1 MSVNSFTTAYSQVQ
15 IGDPVDA
22 GPIEKGRAAVLSA
35 ASSDAIQAGY
45 GVDLASGAIL
55 GYKPLIQRPAS
66 ATGEFR
72 GIVPRAAIPT
82 DEEAALRG
90 STADQLYPG
99 QCLEVYAKGKWRVP
113 ITENV
118 TALGDVYLKYSGAD
132 AGKFAASNGGTAG
145 TLALTVTAGG
155 AADVVG
161 GSIDGGPTVTL
172 PGGSTTVDNT
182 DAAQLLPLFAAA
194 YAGLYTFIVAA
205 NVITATKVAL
215 DGVAPVFV
223 DASGGAASIAD
234 VPTAGTAANARLIE
248 GAKWAV
254 TTTGASGAGVV
265 DLGQ

>member
-118 TALGDVYLKYSGAD
+118 TALGDVYLKYSGSD
-132 AGKFAASNGGTAG
+132 AGKFAASSGGVSEIQTLTFANGG
-145 TLALTVTAGG
+145 
-155 AADVVG
+155 
-161 GSIDGGPTVTL
+161 
-172 PGGSTTVDNT
+172 
-182 DAAQLLPLFAAA
+182 
-194 YAGLYTFIVAA
+194 
-205 NVITATKVAL
+205 
-215 DGVAPVFV
+215 
-223 DASGGAASIAD
+223 
-234 VPTAGTAANARLIE
+234 AGTASGNFDGLLELTFADLGSNNANAAQWAALFNASADYAALGSANAVGAVVTVTFTDFVAHTFTDNSTTITITDAQTQAPVAPTARLIE